1 MHRTSVVLAIVALV
15 VTACGGVDEISEGI
29 AERALESAGE
39 GDVDVDFSTD
49 EDGFSASVETDE
61 GSFAIGGAAEVP
73 AGLEMPVPDGGN
85 ATASGTDASSIF
97 VSLVYPGDRYDEIV
111 ATYES
116 WTASNG
122 EEWQKSTGTFD
133 VGGDREACSIG
144 MAPTWEASNSEVRRG
159 SPDQRQSSSP
169 TASTSRAEAPRST
182 PSA

>member
-39 GDVDVDFSTD
+39 GDVDVDLSTD

-122 EEWQKSTGTFD
+122 EEWQKSTGTFE
-133 VGGDREACSIG
+133 VGGEQQRSA
-144 MAPTWEASNSEVRRG
+144 TWSSG
-159 SPDQRQSSSP
+159 STAIVVTDCIDVTSGSSSLDAVCV
-169 TASTSRAEAPRST
+169 TLNQGG
-182 PSA
+182 